1 MEAARTMPLEPTLAD
16 VLRDVWRA
24 RLPVLAGALAG
35 LLAALIFLRVAV
47 PQYRAEMLVAP
58 ASHGSTPDISSLM
71 PDNAGAAMQFVLQS
85 FSSGDSSD
93 FMRFEAILREP
104 TIAARLLQ
112 DDNIRRGLAHAGRW
126 NFLAPPPLDSAP
138 RLAAWLQDN
147 LEVEPVGATR
157 LRRIIF
163 KHPDPAF
170 AALLLRRI
178 YDATDDL
185 IRAEREE
192 TTAQRIAYL
201 EKTIDQTA
209 NPDHKRDLTKL
220 LMDQEQI
227 AMILA
232 VHEPFAA
239 SLAEPPAA
247 GAKPDWP
254 HRPLVIS
261 SFMLVGVFL
270 GYVLHGLRRRK

>member
-1 MEAARTMPLEPTLAD
+1 MESARMMAPEPTLAD

-24 RLPVLAGALAG
+24 KLPVLIGALAG
-35 LLAALIFLRVAV
+35 LAAGFIFLHAAV
-47 PQYRAEMLVAP
+47 PQYRAEMIVAP
-58 ASHGSTPDISSLM
+58 VSRGSTPDLSGMM

-85 FSSGDSSD
+85 FGSGDSSD

-104 TIAARLLQ
+104 TVATRLLQ
-112 DDNIRRGLAHAGRW
+112 YEKIRQGLAQARRW
-126 NFLAPPPLDSAP
+126 NGLPAPPLDNPA
-138 RLAAWLQDN
+138 RLSAWLQDN
-147 LEVEPVGATR
+147 LDIEPVGSTR
-157 LRRIIF
+157 LQRIIF
-163 KHPDPAF
+163 RHPDPAF

-185 IRAEREE
+185 IRAERED

-239 SLAEPPAA
+239 SLAEPPC
-247 GAKPDWP
+247 
-254 HRPLVIS
+254 HRC
-261 SFMLVGVFL
+261 
-270 GYVLHGLRRRK
+270 

>member
-1 MEAARTMPLEPTLAD
+1 MEAARTMAPEPTLAD

-24 RLPVLAGALAG
+24 RLLVLIGAVVWLVAGF
-35 LLAALIFLRVAV
+35 IFLHAAV
-47 PQYRAEMLVAP
+47 PQYRAEMIVAP
-58 ASHGSTPDISSLM
+58 VSRGSAPDLSGMM

-85 FSSGDSSD
+85 FGSGDSSD

-104 TIAARLLQ
+104 TVAARLLQ
-112 DDNIRRGLAHAGRW
+112 DEKIRQGLGQARRW
-126 NFLAPPPLDSAP
+126 NFMPAPPLDSAP

-147 LEVEPVGATR
+147 LDIEPVGATH
-157 LRRIIF
+157 LQRIIF
-163 KHPDPAF
+163 RHPDPAF
-170 AALLLRRI
+170 AALMLRRI
-178 YDATDDL
+178 YDTTDDL
-185 IRAEREE
+185 IRAERED

-239 SLAEPPAA
+239 SLAEPPAS

-254 HRPLVIS
+254 RKPLVIL
-261 SFMLVGVFL
+261 SFMLVGIFL
-270 GYVLHGLRRRK
+270 GYVVHGLRRK